1 QNLERA
7 ASLGNF
13 VLGRSAESVSVNGQ
27 FILQIAIAQN
37 FYLLRG
43 TNKPMRAKQI
53 RRYRFACRK
62 SIQILQVNYGKGFS
76 KRAAKAA
83 LWNAAVQW
91 HLAAFKST
99 PARIA
104 ATRLLALIAG
114 SRSSPQLRADAAANP
129 HFAFTRATRRAK
141 RFKIERVAAFFISGL
156 LAGCPVRCF
165 FDDLLGHDL
174 SPPLPRGAAPYG
186 SYLAFQV
193 CSGARPPDA
202 DGAGP
207 AHESFAAC

>member
-1 QNLERA
+1 MMDDVMYGMMPRAKIVRRRKLPPLNRSKMPSAVPCACEKIWSSTALLIPGVGMCAPMRYTASSASVKRTRFRSSSTRKRFASACKKRFMRALVSAESPEKLSQNLERA

-13 VLGRSAESVSVNGQ
+13 VLGGSAESVSVNGQ

-104 ATRLLALIAG
+104 ATRLLAL
-114 SRSSPQLRADAAANP
+114 
-129 HFAFTRATRRAK
+129 
-141 RFKIERVAAFFISGL
+141 
-156 LAGCPVRCF
+156 
-165 FDDLLGHDL
+165 
-174 SPPLPRGAAPYG
+174 
-186 SYLAFQV
+186 
-193 CSGARPPDA
+193 
-202 DGAGP
+202 
-207 AHESFAAC
+207 

>member
-1 QNLERA
+1 MCPPMRYTASSGSVKRTRFRSSSTRKRFASACKKRFMRALVSAESPEKLSQNLERA

-13 VLGRSAESVSVNGQ
+13 VLGGSAESVSVNGQ

-156 LAGCPVRCF
+156 LAGCP
-165 FDDLLGHDL
+165 
-174 SPPLPRGAAPYG
+174 
-186 SYLAFQV
+186 
-193 CSGARPPDA
+193 
-202 DGAGP
+202 
-207 AHESFAAC
+207 